1 MRRRC
6 LALVLSLTRYRK
18 VIITPAEILG
28 LMVPCKTLEPVDTLF
43 LTCTSFGLYHQVPEK
58 RSLQTCHTRL
68 DCHLQRG
75 LPGLWG
81 GTEGVRRGGRPRQQ
95 PEGCFESAA
104 AGAQARN
111 FRPVQRRRLVVAVLF
126 RWLMRRRTAVR
137 YS

>member
-28 LMVPCKTLEPVDTLF
+28 LRVPCKTFEPVDTLF
-43 LTCTSFGLYHQVPEK
+43 LTCTFIWSLSPSTGES
-58 RSLQTCHTRL
+58 SLQTCHTRL

-81 GTEGVRRGGRPRQQ
+81 GTEGVRRGGRPRS
-95 PEGCFESAA
+95 PDGDLPA
-104 AGAQARN
+104 
-111 FRPVQRRRLVVAVLF
+111 
-126 RWLMRRRTAVR
+126 
-137 YS
+137 

>member
-28 LMVPCKTLEPVDTLF
+28 LSMPCKTLEPVDMLC
-43 LTCTSFGLYHQVPEK
+43 LTCMFIWSYQVPEK

-81 GTEGVRRGGRPRQQ
+81 GTEGVRRGGRPRS
-95 PEGCFESAA
+95 PDGDLPA
-104 AGAQARN
+104 
-111 FRPVQRRRLVVAVLF
+111 
-126 RWLMRRRTAVR
+126 
-137 YS
+137 